1 MSGFGL
7 GDLGALG
14 LISFGEFLWSLV
26 IIFFMIIF
34 FIIMFTVIVD
44 IFRSDDLG
52 GWGKAGWALFIIV
65 LPFLGIFIYL
75 IVRGKGMSERQVAEQ
90 AAAQKRFDQYVKDVG
105 GGASTAADQI
115 HRAKELLDAGAID
128 QAEFDALKK
137 KALS

>member
-52 GWGKAGWALFIIV
+52 GWGKAGWAFFIIV

-90 AAAQKRFDQYVKDVG
+90 AAARQQFDQYVKDVG
-105 GGASTAADQI
+105 GGGATPADQI
-115 HRAKELLDAGAID
+115 HRAKELLDSGAID